1 MMSYLIPFHAWLLL
15 SYERLSFITVSLG
28 LDSVQAAWL
37 PNQDEGKGEHDAPK
51 KKLNKTKN
59 TSVVACSSQGTGF
72 LRS

>member
-37 PNQDEGKGEHDAPK
+37 TNQDEGKGEHDAPK
-51 KKLNKTKN
+51 KKTKQN
-59 TSVVACSSQGTGF
+59 TSVVACSSQVTGF
-72 LRS
+72 FRS

>member
-1 MMSYLIPFHAWLLL
+1 MLSYLIPFHAWLLF

-37 PNQDEGKGEHDAPK
+37 PNHDEGKGEHDAPK
-51 KKLNKTKN
+51 KKKN

-72 LRS
+72 FRS